1 MINHDAHPILREE
14 NDERLNNTQ
23 RNSKNNDAIS
33 IKDILNP
40 NRIFGLLSIIA
51 ISIILFSNYQSY
63 LMSSSIYAYGFTV
76 DDIECGPMEQFGYH
90 IHAHLD
96 IFVNGKNY
104 TVPALIGITDNCFY
118 WLHTHD
124 QSGIIHVESP
134 VKRDFN
140 LGQFFDLWNKKF
152 VIVIDSDLNYT
163 VTDNMNLTAY
173 INGDMI
179 KNGTNIRDIVL
190 HPHDEIALIY
200 GKSPNIIP
208 KTFVFPLGL

>member
-1 MINHDAHPILREE
+1 MINHDAYPILREE
-14 NDERLNNTQ
+14 DERLNNTQ
-23 RNSKNNDAIS
+23 RNSKNNDTIT

-40 NRIFGLLSIIA
+40 YRIFGLLSIIVA
-51 ISIILFSNYQSY
+51 VSIILFSNYQSY
-63 LMSSSIYAYGFTV
+63 LTSISTYAYGFTV
-76 DDIECGPMEQFGYH
+76 DDIECGPMEQLGYH

-152 VIVIDSDLNYT
+152 VIDSDLNYT
-163 VTDNMNLTAY
+163 VTNNMNLTAY

-200 GKSPNIIP
+200 GKSPNNIP
-208 KTFVFPLGL
+208 KTFIFPPGL